1 MHVLIADD
9 DPGTRLT
16 ISAAVERLGHRCTVT
31 EDGAAAWRAYQ
42 AEVPDAVITDWQ
54 MPGMDGTALVRA
66 IREQRDGR
74 YAYVMVL
81 TGVADEESARATM
94 EAGADDLLLKPL
106 EHAQLERKLIAA
118 GRVTAMHRRMHEDAR
133 HDAATGLANRLR
145 LAEDLEVLCG
155 RVARYGHVYC
165 VAVFD
170 VDNFKGVNDAAGHLF
185 GDQTLR
191 QIAGALQ
198 SEIRSG
204 DAVYRYGGEE
214 FLVLLPEQSLET
226 AALAAERLRAAVE
239 SLAIPHPAGG
249 VVTISAGVAGLDN
262 PECRPDEVF
271 ELADQA
277 LYRAK
282 EGGRNRVEVHR
293 VDGAAPSD
301 SIRLLIADD
310 DPMIRLTLSALIG
323 KEPGFELVGEAE
335 DADQAIELAARRR
348 PDVVLLDFNMPGG
361 GGTRAAMRIHE
372 ANPNIRVVAVSADDS
387 QAAQYDMSRAGAV
400 GYVVKGAA
408 DEEIVRVIRSAVR
421 W

>member
-1 MHVLIADD
+1 MHILIADD

-16 ISAAVERLGHRCTVT
+16 VSAAIQRLGHRCTVT
-31 EDGAAAWRAYQ
+31 EDGESAWRAYQ
-42 AEVPDAVITDWQ
+42 ADVPDAVITDWQ

-66 IREQRDGR
+66 IREQDAGR

-81 TGVADEESARATM
+81 TGEADEDSARATM
-94 EAGADDLLLKPL
+94 EAGADDLLVKPL
-106 EHAQLERKLIAA
+106 EPAQLERKLIAA
-118 GRVTAMHRRMHEDAR
+118 ERVTTLHRRMHEDAR

-191 QIAGALQ
+191 AIAGALQ
-198 SEIRSG
+198 SEVRSG

-214 FLVLLPEQSLET
+214 FLVLLPEQTLET
-226 AALAAERLRAAVE
+226 ATLAAERLRAAVE
-239 SLAIPHPAGG
+239 NLAIPHPAGG
-249 VVTISAGVAGLDN
+249 MVTVSAGVAGLAD
-262 PECRPDEVF
+262 PTCKPDEIF

-282 EGGRNRVEVHR
+282 EGGRNRVEVHQA
-293 VDGAAPSD
+293 DGEAPGD

-310 DPMIRLTLSALIG
+310 DPMIRLTLAALIDR
-323 KEPGFELVGEAE
+323 EPGFELIGEAE
-335 DADQAIELAARRR
+335 DADQAIEMAARRR

-361 GGTRAAMRIHE
+361 GGVRAATLIRE
-372 ANPNIRVVAVSADDS
+372 ANPDIKLVAVSADDS
-387 QAAQYDMSRAGAV
+387 QGAQYDMSRAGAV
-400 GYVVKGAA
+400 GYVVKGSS
-408 DEEIVRVIRSAVR
+408 DEEIVRVIRSSAR

>member
-16 ISAAVERLGHRCTVT
+16 VSAAVERLGHRCTVT
-31 EDGAAAWRAYQ
+31 EDGEAAWRAYQ
-42 AEVPDAVITDWQ
+42 AETPGAVIIDWQ
-54 MPGMDGTALVRA
+54 MPGMDGTAFVQA
-66 IREQRDGR
+66 IRAQGNQ
-74 YAYVMVL
+74 YSYVMVL

-94 EAGADDLLLKPL
+94 QAGADDLLLKPL
-106 EHAQLERKLIAA
+106 EPAQLERRLIAA
-118 GRVTAMHRRMHEDAR
+118 ERVTAMHRRMHEDAR

-170 VDNFKGVNDAAGHLF
+170 VDNFKGVNDSAGHLF
-185 GDQTLR
+185 GAQTLR
-191 QIAGALQ
+191 TIAETLRR
-198 SEIRSG
+198 EVRSG

-226 AALAAERLRAAVE
+226 ATLAAERLRAAVE
-239 SLAIPHPAGG
+239 RLAIPHPAGG
-249 VVTISAGVAGLDN
+249 VVTVSAGVAGLHKL
-262 PECRPDEVF
+262 ECGPDEVF

-282 EGGRNRVEVHR
+282 EGGRNRVEVHQ
-293 VDGAAPSD
+293 VADAPSTGG
-301 SIRLLIADD
+301 IRLLVADD
-310 DPMIRLTLSALIG
+310 DPMIRLTLSALI
-323 KEPGFELVGEAE
+323 ERESGFELVGTAE
-335 DADQAIELAARRR
+335 DADQAVEMAARRR

-361 GGTRAAMRIHE
+361 GGVRAAMQIRD
-372 ANPNIRVVAVSADDS
+372 ANPSVKLVAVSAEDS
-387 QAAQYDMSRAGAV
+387 AAAQYEMSRAGAV
-400 GYVVKGAA
+400 GYVVKSSP
-408 DEEIVRVIRSAVR
+408 DEEIVRVIRSSVR

>member
-1 MHVLIADD
+1 MHILIADD

-16 ISAAVERLGHRCTVT
+16 VSAGVERLGHRCTVT
-31 EDGAAAWRAYQ
+31 DDGAAAWRAYQ
-42 AEVPDAVITDWQ
+42 ADTPDAVITDWQ
-54 MPGMDGTALVRA
+54 MPGMDGTALVQA
-66 IREQRDGR
+66 IRAQGGGR

-106 EHAQLERKLIAA
+106 EPAQLERKLIAA
-118 GRVTAMHRRMHEDAR
+118 ERVTAMHRRMHEDAR

-145 LAEDLEVLCG
+145 LAEDLEALCG

-185 GDQTLR
+185 GDHTLR

-198 SEIRSG
+198 REIRSG

-214 FLVLLPEQSLET
+214 FLVLLPEQSLESAT
-226 AALAAERLRAAVE
+226 LAAERLRAAVE
-239 SLAIPHPAGG
+239 ALAIPHPAGG
-249 VVTISAGVAGLDN
+249 VVTISAGVAGLDD
-262 PECRPDEVF
+262 PSCEPAQVF
-271 ELADQA
+271 ERADQA

-282 EGGRNRVEVHR
+282 EGGRNRVEVH
-293 VDGAAPSD
+293 GADEATAGA
-301 SIRLLIADD
+301 IRLLIADD
-310 DPMIRLTLSALIG
+310 DPIIRLTLSALIDRQAD
-323 KEPGFELVGEAE
+323 FELVGEAE

-361 GGTRAAMRIHE
+361 GGVRAAMLIRE
-372 ANPNIRVVAVSADDS
+372 GNPDIKLVAVSADDS

-400 GYVVKGAA
+400 GYVVKGSP
-408 DEEIVRVIRSAVR
+408 DDEIVRVIRSAVR

>member
-1 MHVLIADD
+1 MHILIADD

-16 ISAAVERLGHRCTVT
+16 VSAAIERLGHRCTVT
-31 EDGAAAWRAYQ
+31 EDGEAAWRAYQ

-66 IREQRDGR
+66 IREQGGGR

-81 TGVADEESARATM
+81 TGEADESSARATM
-94 EAGADDLLLKPL
+94 EAGADDLLVKPL
-106 EHAQLERKLIAA
+106 EPAQLERKLIAA
-118 GRVTAMHRRMHEDAR
+118 ERVTTLHRRMHEDAR

-145 LAEDLEVLCG
+145 LAEDLEALCG

-191 QIAGALQ
+191 AISGALQ
-198 SEIRSG
+198 SEVRSG

-214 FLVLLPEQSLET
+214 FLVLLPEQTLET
-226 AALAAERLRAAVE
+226 ATLAAERLRLAVE

-249 VVTISAGVAGLDN
+249 VVTVSAGVAGLTD
-262 PECRPDEVF
+262 PTCKPDEIF
-271 ELADQA
+271 ELADRA

-282 EGGRNRVEVHR
+282 EGGRNRVEVHQPEG
-293 VDGAAPSD
+293 DAPTD

-310 DPMIRLTLSALIG
+310 DPMIRLTLAALIDR
-323 KEPGFELVGEAE
+323 EPGFELVGEAE

-361 GGTRAAMRIHE
+361 GGVRAATLIRE
-372 ANPNIRVVAVSADDS
+372 ANPDIKLVAISADES
-387 QAAQYDMSRAGAV
+387 QGAQYDMSRAGAV
-400 GYVVKGAA
+400 GYVVKGSP
-408 DEEIVRVIRSAVR
+408 DGEIVRVIRSSAR

>member
-1 MHVLIADD
+1 MHILIADD

-16 ISAAVERLGHRCTVT
+16 VSAAVERLGHRCTVT
-31 EDGAAAWRAYQ
+31 EDGEAAWRAYQ
-42 AEVPDAVITDWQ
+42 AETPDAVITDWQ
-54 MPGMDGTALVRA
+54 MPGMDGTALVQA
-66 IREQRDGR
+66 IRGQGDGQ
-74 YAYVMVL
+74 YSYVMVL
-81 TGVADEESARATM
+81 TGEADEESARATM
-94 EAGADDLLLKPL
+94 QAGADDLLLKPL
-106 EHAQLERKLIAA
+106 EPAQLERKLIAA
-118 GRVTAMHRRMHEDAR
+118 ERVTAMHRRMHEDAR

-145 LAEDLEVLCG
+145 LAEDLEALCG

-170 VDNFKGVNDAAGHLF
+170 VDNFKGVNDSAGHLF

-191 QIAGALQ
+191 SIAQTLQ
-198 SEIRSG
+198 REVRSG

-226 AALAAERLRAAVE
+226 ATLAAERLRAAVE
-239 SLAIPHPAGG
+239 SLGIPHPAGG
-249 VVTISAGVAGLDN
+249 VVTVSAGVAGLHD
-262 PECRPDEVF
+262 PTCGPDQIF

-282 EGGRNRVEVHR
+282 EGGRNRVEVHQA
-293 VDGAAPSD
+293 GEAQAAGG
-301 SIRLLIADD
+301 IRLLVADD
-310 DPMIRLTLSALIG
+310 DPMIRLTLSALI
-323 KEPGFELVGEAE
+323 ERESGFELVGTAE

-361 GGTRAAMRIHE
+361 GGVRAAMQIRD
-372 ANPNIRVVAVSADDS
+372 ASPNVKLVAVSADDS
-387 QAAQYDMSRAGAV
+387 AAAQYEMSRAGAV
-400 GYVVKGAA
+400 GYVVKGSP

>member
-1 MHVLIADD
+1 MHILIADD

-16 ISAAVERLGHRCTVT
+16 VSAAIERLGHRCTVT

-42 AEVPDAVITDWQ
+42 ADVPDAVITDWQ

-106 EHAQLERKLIAA
+106 EPAQLERKLIAA
-118 GRVTAMHRRMHEDAR
+118 ERVTAMHRQMHEDAR

-145 LAEDLEVLCG
+145 LAEDLEALCG

-170 VDNFKGVNDAAGHLF
+170 VDNFKGVNDAAGHLY

-214 FLVLLPEQSLET
+214 FLVLLPEQSVES

-239 SLAIPHPAGG
+239 RLGIAHPGGG
-249 VVTISAGVAGLDN
+249 VVTVSAGVAGLDD
-262 PECRPDEVF
+262 PACKPDEVF

-282 EGGRNRVEVHR
+282 DGGRNRVEVHQP
-293 VDGAAPSD
+293 GSEAPGTA
-301 SIRLLIADD
+301 IRLLIADD

-323 KEPGFELVGEAE
+323 KESDLELVGEAE

-361 GGTRAAMRIHE
+361 GGVRAATEIRE
-372 ANPNIRVVAVSADDS
+372 ANPNIKLVAVSADDS
-387 QAAQYDMSRAGAV
+387 QGAQYDMSRAGAV
-400 GYVVKGAA
+400 GYVVKGSP
-408 DEEIVRVIRSAVR
+408 DEEIVRVIRSSAR

>member
-1 MHVLIADD
+1 MHILIADD

-16 ISAAVERLGHRCTVT
+16 VSAAIQRLGHRCTVT
-31 EDGAAAWRAYQ
+31 EDGESAWRAYQ
-42 AEVPDAVITDWQ
+42 ADVPDAVITDWQ

-66 IREQRDGR
+66 IREQDAGR

-81 TGVADEESARATM
+81 TGEADEDSARATM
-94 EAGADDLLLKPL
+94 EAGADDLLVKPL
-106 EHAQLERKLIAA
+106 EPAQLERKLIAA
-118 GRVTAMHRRMHEDAR
+118 ERVTTLHRRMHEDAR

-191 QIAGALQ
+191 AIAGALQ
-198 SEIRSG
+198 SEVRSG

-214 FLVLLPEQSLET
+214 FLVLLPEQTLET
-226 AALAAERLRAAVE
+226 ATLAAERLRAAVE
-239 SLAIPHPAGG
+239 NLAIPHPAGG
-249 VVTISAGVAGLDN
+249 VVTVSAGVAGLTD
-262 PECRPDEVF
+262 PTCKPDEIF

-282 EGGRNRVEVHR
+282 EGGRNRVEVHQA
-293 VDGAAPSD
+293 DGEAPGD

-310 DPMIRLTLSALIG
+310 DPMIRLTLAALIDR
-323 KEPGFELVGEAE
+323 EPGFELIGEAE
-335 DADQAIELAARRR
+335 DADQAIEMAARRR

-361 GGTRAAMRIHE
+361 GGVRAATLIRE
-372 ANPNIRVVAVSADDS
+372 ANPDIKLVAVSADDS
-387 QAAQYDMSRAGAV
+387 QGAQYDMSRAGAV
-400 GYVVKGAA
+400 GYVVKGSS
-408 DEEIVRVIRSAVR
+408 DEEIVRVIRSSAR

>member
-1 MHVLIADD
+1 MHILIADD

-16 ISAAVERLGHRCTVT
+16 VSAAIERLGHRCTVA
-31 EDGAAAWRAYQ
+31 ENGEAAWRAYQ
-42 AEVPDAVITDWQ
+42 AELPDAVITDWQ

-66 IREQRDGR
+66 IREQNDGR

-81 TGVADEESARATM
+81 TGQADEASARATM
-94 EAGADDLLLKPL
+94 EAGADDLLVKPL
-106 EHAQLERKLIAA
+106 EPAQLERKLIAA
-118 GRVTAMHRRMHEDAR
+118 ERVTTMHRQMHEDAR

-145 LAEDLEVLCG
+145 LAEDLEALCG

-170 VDNFKGVNDAAGHLF
+170 VDNFKGVNDAAGHLY

-191 QIAGALQ
+191 AIAGALQ
-198 SEIRSG
+198 SEVRSG

-214 FLVLLPEQSLET
+214 FLVLLPEQTLESAT
-226 AALAAERLRAAVE
+226 LAAERLRSAVE
-239 SLAIPHPAGG
+239 NLGIAHPAGG
-249 VVTISAGVAGLDN
+249 VVTVSAGVAGLTDQSSG
-262 PECRPDEVF
+262 PDDVF

-282 EGGRNRVEVHR
+282 EGGRNRIEVHR
-293 VDGAAPSD
+293 PEGEPAGAA
-301 SIRLLIADD
+301 IRLLIADD
-310 DPMIRLTLSALIG
+310 DPMIRLTLSALID
-323 KEPGFELVGEAE
+323 KEPGFELVGAAE
-335 DADQAIELAARRR
+335 DADQAIDLADRRR
-348 PDVVLLDFNMPGG
+348 PDIVLLDFNMPGG
-361 GGTRAAMRIHE
+361 GGVRAAMRIHE
-372 ANPNIRVVAVSADDS
+372 AHPNIRLVAVSADDS

-400 GYVVKGAA
+400 GYLVKGSP

>member
-1 MHVLIADD
+1 MHILIADD

-16 ISAAVERLGHRCTVT
+16 VSAAIERLGHRCTVT

-42 AEVPDAVITDWQ
+42 ADVPDAVITDWQ

-106 EHAQLERKLIAA
+106 EPAQLERKLIAA
-118 GRVTAMHRRMHEDAR
+118 ERVTAMHRQMHEDAR

-145 LAEDLEVLCG
+145 LAEDLEALCG

-170 VDNFKGVNDAAGHLF
+170 VDNFKGVNDAAGHLY

-214 FLVLLPEQSLET
+214 FLVLLPEQSVES

-239 SLAIPHPAGG
+239 RLGIAHPAGG
-249 VVTISAGVAGLDN
+249 VVTVSAGVAGLDD
-262 PECRPDEVF
+262 PACKPDEVF

-282 EGGRNRVEVHR
+282 EGGRNRVEVHQP
-293 VDGAAPSD
+293 GSEAPGTA
-301 SIRLLIADD
+301 IRLLIADD

-323 KEPGFELVGEAE
+323 KESDLELVGEAE

-361 GGTRAAMRIHE
+361 GGVRAATEIRE
-372 ANPNIRVVAVSADDS
+372 ANPHIRLVAVSADDS
-387 QAAQYDMSRAGAV
+387 QGAQYDMSRAGAV
-400 GYVVKGAA
+400 GYVVKGSP
-408 DEEIVRVIRSAVR
+408 DEEIVRVIRSSAR

>member
-16 ISAAVERLGHRCTVT
+16 VSAAIERLGHRCTVT
-31 EDGAAAWRAYQ
+31 EDGEAAWRAYQ

-66 IREQRDGR
+66 IRDQHDGR

-94 EAGADDLLLKPL
+94 EAGADDLLLQPL
-106 EHAQLERKLIAA
+106 EPAQLERKLIAA
-118 GRVTAMHRRMHEDAR
+118 ERVTAMHRRMHADAR

-145 LAEDLEVLCG
+145 LTEDLEVLCG

-239 SLAIPHPAGG
+239 QLAIPHPAGG
-249 VVTISAGVAGLDN
+249 VVTISAGVAGLHD
-262 PECRPDEVF
+262 PQCRPDEVF

-282 EGGRNRVEVHR
+282 EGGRNRVEVHQGD
-293 VDGAAPSD
+293 DGAASD
-301 SIRLLIADD
+301 TVRLLIADD

-335 DADQAIELAARRR
+335 DADEAIELAARRR

-361 GGTRAAMRIHE
+361 GGARAATRIHE
-372 ANPNIRVVAVSADDS
+372 ANPNIRLLAVSADDS

-408 DEEIVRVIRSAVR
+408 DEEIVRAIRSAVR

>member
-1 MHVLIADD
+1 MHILIADD

-16 ISAAVERLGHRCTVT
+16 VSTAIERLGHRCTVT
-31 EDGAAAWRAYQ
+31 EDGEAAWRAYQ
-42 AEVPDAVITDWQ
+42 ADVPDAVITDWQ

-66 IREQRDGR
+66 IRAQGDGR

-81 TGVADEESARATM
+81 TGEADEDSARATM
-94 EAGADDLLLKPL
+94 EAGADDLLVKPL
-106 EHAQLERKLIAA
+106 EPAQLERKLIAA
-118 GRVTAMHRRMHEDAR
+118 ERVTTLHRRMHEDAR

-191 QIAGALQ
+191 AIAGALQ
-198 SEIRSG
+198 SEVRSG

-214 FLVLLPEQSLET
+214 FLVLLPEQTLET
-226 AALAAERLRAAVE
+226 ATLAAERLRVAVE

-249 VVTISAGVAGLDN
+249 VVTVSAGVAGLTD
-262 PECRPDEVF
+262 PACKPDEIF

-282 EGGRNRVEVHR
+282 EGGRNRVEVHHAE
-293 VDGAAPSD
+293 GEAPGD

-310 DPMIRLTLSALIG
+310 DPMIRLTLAALIDR
-323 KEPGFELVGEAE
+323 EPGLELIGQAE
-335 DADQAIELAARRR
+335 DADQAIEMAARRR

-361 GGTRAAMRIHE
+361 GGVRAATLIRE
-372 ANPNIRVVAVSADDS
+372 ANPDIKLVAVSADDS
-387 QAAQYDMSRAGAV
+387 QGAQYDMSRAGAV
-400 GYVVKGAA
+400 GYVVKGSP
-408 DEEIVRVIRSAVR
+408 DEEIVHVIRSSAR